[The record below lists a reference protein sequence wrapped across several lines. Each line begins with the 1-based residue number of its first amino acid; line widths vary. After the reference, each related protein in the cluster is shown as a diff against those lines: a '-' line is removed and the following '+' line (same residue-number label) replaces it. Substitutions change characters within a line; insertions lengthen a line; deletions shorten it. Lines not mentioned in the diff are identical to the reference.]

1 MPFFKSTY
9 NILKKPD
16 EDEVFDPN
24 WMDSNTLIL
33 PETKV
38 WDYKRELKLEDIDIW
53 EVIVEHGTI
62 GVYAAWQ
69 PYAEFYL
76 IITGTDY
83 SNQWLGQLNGV
94 TYNYSGKI
102 YETYYGAGAQKMVQK
117 RMIELN
123 IPFSVNKVWVDESE
137 MWMFEQ
143 ETENKNNCFINNF

>member
-33 PETKV
+33 PKSKK
-38 WDYKRELKLEDIDIW
+38 WDYKRELKLEDIDVW
-53 EVIVEHGTI
+53 EVIGEHGTI
-62 GVYAAWQ
+62 GVYAAWE

-83 SNQWLGQLNGV
+83 SNQWLGKLNGV

-123 IPFSVNKVWVDESE
+123 IPFSVNKVWVDESD
-137 MWMFEQ
+137 MWMFEN
-143 ETENKNNCFINNF
+143 ETENKIVVL